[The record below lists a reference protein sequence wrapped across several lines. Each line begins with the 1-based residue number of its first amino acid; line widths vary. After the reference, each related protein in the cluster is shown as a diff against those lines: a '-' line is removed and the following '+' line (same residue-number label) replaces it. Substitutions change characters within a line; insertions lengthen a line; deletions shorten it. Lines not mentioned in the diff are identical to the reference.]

1 MSTARKHIEAVSDI
15 PAEAEAKVVG
25 PEAKGPEPE
34 VPQAQAQAPACAKKP
49 SRWRRRLLMM
59 TLPLLLAGGGG
70 YAWLTGG
77 RYVTTDNAYVH
88 QPLVPI
94 SADVGGRIIEVDVA
108 ENQHIDAGQP
118 VFRLDPE
125 PYRIALDQAE
135 AALAGARLSVEQ
147 LRSAYDTAQAR
158 LTAAEAILEVRTRE
172 LERQESLADQGL
184 SASTALDETTIAAQV
199 ARNEVELARE
209 GLTTAAAALSGDPAM
224 ATDDV
229 PAVRA
234 ALAQREAAARDLE
247 KALVVAPVPGVV
259 SQVGSLNVGQYVT
272 PGTMVASVV
281 QTDDTWIEANF
292 KETQLAELEVGQT
305 VEIEIDAY
313 PDLVLHGTV
322 ESIGSTTGSQLSLI
336 PAQNATG
343 NWVKVVQRVPVR
355 IRVDQDDDH
364 PLRGGM
370 SAHVAVD
377 GGQSR
382 LDSLL

>member
-1 MSTARKHIEAVSDI
+1 MSAALKKVEAVPSGQPD
-15 PAEAEAKVVG
+15 E
-25 PEAKGPEPE
+25 
-34 VPQAQAQAPACAKKP
+34 PQAAPAVAPAAVAAQAP
-49 SRWRRRLLMM
+49 SRWRRRVLML
-59 TLPLLLAGGGG
+59 TVPLLLAGGGG

-88 QPLVPI
+88 QPLVPV
-94 SADVGGRIIEVDVA
+94 SADVSGRIVEVAVV
-108 ENQHIDAGQP
+108 ENQRIEAGQP

-135 AALAGARLSVEQ
+135 AALAEARQSVEQ
-147 LRSAYDTAQAR
+147 LRSAYATAEAR
-158 LTAAEAILEVRTRE
+158 LGAAQAILEIRQRE
-172 LERQESLADQGL
+172 LERQESLSGQGL
-184 SASTALDETTIAAQV
+184 SASTTLDEATVATQA
-199 ARNEVELARE
+199 ARNEVDLARE
-209 GLTTAAAALSGDPAM
+209 GVNAAAAALGGDPAI

-234 ALAQREAAARDLE
+234 ALAAQEAAARNMD

-281 QTDDTWIEANF
+281 QTDETWIEANF
-292 KETQLAELEVGQT
+292 KETQLEDLEVGQA
-305 VEIEIDAY
+305 VDVEIDAY
-313 PDLVLHGTV
+313 PDVMLHGTV
-322 ESIGSTTGSQLSLI
+322 ESLGSATGSQMSLI

-343 NWVKVVQRVPVR
+343 NWVKVVQRLPVR
-355 IRVDQDDDH
+355 IRIEADLDH

-370 SAHVAVD
+370 SAHVSVD